1 MVYKGHHSCGGS
13 LLNSDTVLTAAHCL
27 LETNPQNPDGKLIKI
42 QIDKLTVILGTIY
55 NVSSEKEENR
65 QTSQVKNEISHPAYD
80 EKTFDND
87 FAILKLSTP
96 VKFTKYVNPICLPE
110 SSNLNLDSVEAM
122 VSGWGVNYGL
132 DVTSFPAI
140 LQKVKRNNFLALY
153 SFSMVPRFNCLNAQY
168 LVACKRIWSC
178 IGYAILISQSH
189 IQI

>member
-1 MVYKGHHSCGGS
+1 MCYFLTEKPTKCTCGLSSISSGGNRITDGQDTKEGEIPWQAKLVYKGHHTCGGS

-55 NVSSEKEENR
+55 NISSEKEENR
-65 QTSQVKNEISHPAYD
+65 QTSQVKNEISHPAYN

-87 FAILKLSTP
+87 FAILKLATP
-96 VKFTKYVNPICLPE
+96 VKFTKYVNPIRLPE

-140 LQKVKRNNFLALY
+140 LQKVKRNTG
-153 SFSMVPRFNCLNAQY
+153 R
-168 LVACKRIWSC
+168 
-178 IGYAILISQSH
+178 
-189 IQI
+189 